1 MRMARRRGAPSIERR
16 LLGRHWRCAAIEI
29 SGASSSKLPLN
40 GVLVAALV
48 DGDARRP
55 RHPTACTRA
64 RALRRARDHLQ
75 NFLAEEE
82 DTAARGGAQPKL
94 EVIAGDAL
102 MVEVGARTPLGLNAR
117 VLPCGRPGLVF
128 LDEVAYGGGDA
139 AGPGDVVPAYVVQE
153 RDDGRLDLS
162 FRPAGSLPKLVETA
176 SLLLAALY
184 RAEADGGALAL
195 GDASSPAEIRRE
207 LGVSK
212 ATFKAARGRLLRRAP
227 ASPPRALAPHTPR
240 PTSANLIARGSVE
253 SAGGPRATQQEQT
266 AQRRSNPPRACF
278 GTCPRRFAPAAHPPP
293 RTREPR
299 PSRPPA
305 DARPLPPSPPAR
317 LGLLQ
322 RPLPSHETALV
333 SGAAWPASL
342 PPPAGRGGTLHLDAL
357 PAADPAAD
365 AGAPVLATALLRL
378 CSAHGEVCA
387 RAGFAPPTSQP
398 RAALQS
404 RSPTR
409 RPPTRRARRSAR
421 RRARACATRRRR
433 PAARPRCLWATSP
446 TTRAT
451 TTCGMCSATAA
462 TSRRWRSSAVS
473 VATRAASAASRSSP
487 PTVPPPPSASR
498 ARRSAAR
505 ASASSRLSARR
516 RRRRCRPPPPVTA
529 AAAWGGRQSP
539 AVEATLDR
547 WVAAKRARDYETADA
562 LRAELEAAGVR
573 PEDARP
579 RKGPPRVAAGGRSLI
594 RGAARRAE
602 RREGAPRR
610 GLRGRRVGRRRA
622 ALAQEWGRVGVH
634 ALHIV

>member
-1 MRMARRRGAPSIERR
+1 MNV
-16 LLGRHWRCAAIEI
+16 LLVSTATLVGR
-29 SGASSSKLPLN
+29 PLQ
-40 GVLVAALV
+40 
-48 DGDARRP
+48 P
-55 RHPTACTRA
+55 IACTRA
-64 RALRRARDHLQ
+64 RVCCAASVAPSPLQ

-82 DTAARGGAQPKL
+82 DAARSGTQPKL

-212 ATFKAARGRLLRRAP
+212 ATFKAARGHLLRRAP
-227 ASPPRALAPHTPR
+227 APPRAHAPHTPR

-293 RTREPR
+293 RTREIAPR
-299 PSRPPA
+299 GRPLTPA
-305 DARPLPPSPPAR
+305 PLPPSPPAR

-342 PPPAGRGGTLHLDAL
+342 PPPAGRDGTLHLDAL

-387 RAGFAPPTSQP
+387 LRGLRAADFSPSGRASVTFTDAAAADAA
-398 RAALQS
+398 RAALG
-404 RSPTR
+404 
-409 RPPTRRARRSAR
+409 ASACPR
-421 RRARACATRRRR
+421 VCDAP
-433 PAARPRCLWATSP
+433 PAAGGTTEVFVGNLPDDASDDDLWDVFGDCGYIKEVEIERSERGDPRGFGRVAFV
-446 TTRAT
+446 
-451 TTCGMCSATAA
+451 AA
-462 TSRRWRSSAVS
+462 DGAAAALRLAGTPLRGSRLRVEPSQREA
-473 VATRAASAASRSSP
+473 
-487 PTVPPPPSASR
+487 PPPPM
-498 ARRSAAR
+498 
-505 ASASSRLSARR
+505 
-516 RRRRCRPPPPVTA
+516 PA
-529 AAAWGGRQSP
+529 AAAAAAGGGVGRQSP

-547 WVAAKRARDYETADA
+547 WVAAKRARDYETANA

-610 GLRGRRVGRRRA
+610 PDAGAASGGGARRWLKSGGA
-622 ALAQEWGRVGVH
+622 
-634 ALHIV
+634 